1 MCFFSSRRRHTRCYR
16 DWSSDVCSSDLLL
29 AVLLRDFEQKFGCK
43 VDVVAVGTGKALKLG
58 EAGDVDVVF
67 VHARTL
73 EDKFVANGSG
83 VNRRDVMYNDFVLLG
98 PRDDP
103 AGAGKSNSAPDAF
116 RAIAAKG
123 IAFISRGD
131 ESGPH
136 QKEKEIWAPAGI
148 VPRGAWYV
156 EAGQGMGE
164 VIMMATQKRGYAL
177 SDRGT
182 YIAFRK
188 KTDLVVLRQGD
199 RNLWNPYGIVAV
211 HPKKHAHVKYDLAMK
226 LVDFVTGAAG
236 RDPSGRLPGS
246 PGSRSFSSM
255 GKGSGIKTG
264 RILPAGGK
272 PPPWPPAARRL
283 PTRGRKRSG
292 CTASSGTSIKSSSI
306 ASRGGLETWFASP
319 PCFGGWQ

>member
-1 MCFFSSRRRHTRCYR
+1 MSTTTSTEN
-16 DWSSDVCSSDLLL
+16 SGLL
-29 AVLLRDFEQKFGCK
+29 AVLLPPFEKKFGCK

-58 EAGDVDVVF
+58 EAGDVDIVF

-131 ESGPH
+131 ESGTH
-136 QKEKEIWAPAGI
+136 QKEKEIWASAGI

-226 LVDFVTGAAG
+226 LVDFVTGAEGRSLIAG
-236 RDPSGRLPGS
+236 FKVDGEPL
-246 PGSRSFSSM
+246 FFVH
-255 GKGSGIKTG
+255 GKGVE
-264 RILPAGGK
+264 R
-272 PPPWPPAARRL
+272 
-283 PTRGRKRSG
+283 
-292 CTASSGTSIKSSSI
+292 
-306 ASRGGLETWFASP
+306 
-319 PCFGGWQ
+319 